1 MLRYNLWQYCR
12 NQGHRYSLLK
22 RKKNMEIQD
31 TIKAVR
37 AWGIAK
43 GITGPEGASNEK
55 SQLKKLFEE
64 VDELNSATYAED
76 HEEKI
81 DAIGDCTVVLILM
94 ADIIGVPFEDCLE
107 TAYNVIKSR
116 TGKMIDGAFVKDQ

>member
-1 MLRYNLWQYCR
+1 
-12 NQGHRYSLLK
+12 
-22 RKKNMEIQD
+22 MEIQE

-37 AWGIAK
+37 EWGIAK
-43 GITGPEGASNEK
+43 GITGPNGAATEK
-55 SQLKKLFEE
+55 AQLEKLFEE
-64 VDELNSATYAED
+64 VYELRSAVIDND
-76 HEEKI
+76 HDEKI